1 MINFFFEEVSKPKLP
16 YKNIKVWIK
25 QILANSNLK
34 VGEISIIFCDDNY
47 LLNINKKYLNHNYFT
62 DIITFN
68 YNSENILSGDIFI
81 SSDTVLSN
89 ANFYSVSEQSEFL
102 RVIIHGILHL
112 IGFNDHTVEEKEL
125 MVEKENESLI
135 IFRDLF
141 ESN

>member
-1 MINFFFEEVSKPKLP
+1 VVSKPKLP
-16 YKNIKVWIK
+16 YKDIKVWIK

-47 LLNINKKYLNHNYFT
+47 ILNINKKFLNHNYFT

-89 ANFYSVSEQSEFL
+89 ANFYSVSEQSEYL

>member
-1 MINFFFEEVSKPKLP
+1 VVSKPKLP
-16 YKNIKVWIK
+16 YKDIKVWIK

-47 LLNINKKYLNHNYFT
+47 LLNINKKFLNHNYFT

-89 ANFYSVSEQSEFL
+89 ANFYSVSEQSEYL